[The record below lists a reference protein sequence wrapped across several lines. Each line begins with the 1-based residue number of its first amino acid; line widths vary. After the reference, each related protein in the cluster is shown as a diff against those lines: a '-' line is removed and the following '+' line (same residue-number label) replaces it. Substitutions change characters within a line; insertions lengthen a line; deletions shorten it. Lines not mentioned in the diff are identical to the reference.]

1 MSGTV
6 TVDRVKC
13 ACSDCACVV
22 EVARS
27 IQRDGRIYCSDA
39 CADHHRSGLP
49 ACRLHLPR
57 ISQYERMARA
67 TSRGAGDH

>member
-13 ACSDCACVV
+13 ACSDCVCIV
-22 EVARS
+22 EVSRG

-39 CADHHRSGLP
+39 CADHHRSGAGCQHAGS
-49 ACRLHLPR
+49 ACH
-57 ISQYERMARA
+57 
-67 TSRGAGDH
+67 G